1 MAFFKTEEIP
11 HFQADS
17 LKVNYNT
24 LKQAIVLQLFTAFL
38 FRRISEQIL
47 HRHLVV
53 DVVGIAALGEA
64 VGGDQGELF
73 NKNIGL
79 YSKNVT
85 TFMDYIPKK
94 LYLCGA
100 K

>member
-1 MAFFKTEEIP
+1 M
-11 HFQADS
+11 
-17 LKVNYNT
+17 
-24 LKQAIVLQLFTAFL
+24 QLFTAFL

-47 HRHLVV
+47 HRHLVL
-53 DVVGIAALGEA
+53 DVVGIVVWGEA

-79 YSKNVT
+79 YSKKVT
-85 TFMDYIPKK
+85 TFKDYIPKK

-100 K
+100 KRNEL

>member
-1 MAFFKTEEIP
+1 M
-11 HFQADS
+11 
-17 LKVNYNT
+17 
-24 LKQAIVLQLFTAFL
+24 AFL
-38 FRRISEQIL
+38 FHRISERIL
-47 HRHLVV
+47 HRNFVL

-64 VGGDQGELF
+64 VGGNQGELF

-79 YSKNVT
+79 YSEKVA
-85 TFMDYIPKK
+85 TFKDYIPKK

>member
-53 DVVGIAALGEA
+53 DVIGIAALGEA
-64 VGGDQGELF
+64 VGDNYDELQVF
-73 NKNIGL
+73 FVLSSFICFCNSAIVEYKNL
-79 YSKNVT
+79 
-85 TFMDYIPKK
+85 
-94 LYLCGA
+94 
-100 K
+100 

>member
-1 MAFFKTEEIP
+1 M
-11 HFQADS
+11 
-17 LKVNYNT
+17 
-24 LKQAIVLQLFTAFL
+24 AFL
-38 FRRISEQIL
+38 FRRISERIL
-47 HRHLVV
+47 HRNFVL
-53 DVVGIAALGEA
+53 DVVGIAALGKA

-79 YSKNVT
+79 YSKKVT
-85 TFMDYIPKK
+85 TFKDYIPEK

>member
-1 MAFFKTEEIP
+1 MTSEENST
-11 HFQADS
+11 FQSDF

-24 LKQAIVLQLFTAFL
+24 LKQTIVPQLFTTFL

-47 HRHLVV
+47 HRHLVL

-64 VGGDQGELF
+64 VGGNQGELF

-79 YSKNVT
+79 YSKKVT
-85 TFMDYIPKK
+85 TFKDYIPKK

>member
-1 MAFFKTEEIP
+1 MTSEENST
-11 HFQADS
+11 FQSDS
-17 LKVNYNT
+17 LKVNYKI
-24 LKQAIVLQLFTAFL
+24 LKQAIVLQLFTSFSSRH
-38 FRRISEQIL
+38 FSEQIL

-64 VGGDQGELF
+64 VGGNQGGLF

-79 YSKNVT
+79 YSKKVT
-85 TFMDYIPKK
+85 TFKDYIPKK

>member
-1 MAFFKTEEIP
+1 M
-11 HFQADS
+11 
-17 LKVNYNT
+17 
-24 LKQAIVLQLFTAFL
+24 QLFTSFL

-47 HRHLVV
+47 HRHLVL
-53 DVVGIAALGEA
+53 DVIGIVALGEA
-64 VGGDQGELF
+64 VGGNQGELF

-79 YSKNVT
+79 YSKKVT
-85 TFMDYIPKK
+85 TFKDYIPKK

>member
-1 MAFFKTEEIP
+1 MTSEENST
-11 HFQADS
+11 FQSDF

-38 FRRISEQIL
+38 FHRISERIL
-47 HRHLVV
+47 HRHLVL
-53 DVVGIAALGEA
+53 DVVGIVAWGEA
-64 VGGDQGELF
+64 VGGNQGELF

-79 YSKNVT
+79 YSKKVT
-85 TFMDYIPKK
+85 TFKDYIPKK